1 MSDLPN
7 NPPAGSEPPRRPLSE
22 ISHLFLSSLRDNAN
36 PDRPKR
42 IPPSQRKPDTESQSA
57 SESSMRMPAPT
68 PSDHDTD
75 DESREMSSHLEPEP
89 TRRRVTTV
97 IAAHLNGHALE
108 RITQYAFHLASL
120 GQRIGLILADTGEL
134 RLQVIDMTGENASP
148 QQPSLLDPRRMSEA
162 LLELNHDV
170 DRWLLVVTDPRRVEP
185 RSLLRMVDDWVLLI
199 TCDHDGIVSGYRM
212 LKGLSDGPKH
222 PLSIAL
228 LDSTGAAA
236 ADRVFGKLAGVCR
249 QFLDWDVQSD
259 GAVEHVESASINEVL
274 WCRARGDKAALATG
288 PHWQV
293 LREFLD
299 LTPDSSANAA
309 HFGPPLNAADHDPS
323 EALTTHHADNARH
336 PDPADL
342 DPWADPLDETSSSTP
357 QHSSKPQHSSTPKH
371 PSTRHHAQPI
381 PSAEARPMQVHPDLT
396 HAFHASPTP
405 SHADTISSDIGS
417 AIPEVVELPQ
427 GVSVLSAI
435 LRTGASLLP
444 TPVSIPMC
452 PGAVL
457 AVGRDRALVLVAQL
471 GSGLS
476 GLTSIAAGIK
486 WLEESRQLLS
496 MAMPQLAVD
505 AQIAPRVHLLIDHA
519 DRLAD
524 SVRPLLGNSRI
535 TIQTYRQVR
544 FSGRMG
550 LLLDAA

>member
-42 IPPSQRKPDTESQSA
+42 IPPSQRKPDAGSQHDSDA
-57 SESSMRMPAPT
+57 PMRMPNPAST
-68 PSDHDTD
+68 PNEHDSI
-75 DESREMSSHLEPEP
+75 EEAREMSSHLEPEP

-108 RITQYAFHLASL
+108 RVTQYAFHLASL

-134 RLQVIDMTGENASP
+134 RLQVIDMAGENASP

-212 LKGLSDGPKH
+212 LKGLADGPKH

-249 QFLDWDVQSD
+249 QFLDWDVQSE

-299 LTPDSSANAA
+299 LTPDASANAA
-309 HFGPPLNAADHDPS
+309 HFGVHPDAVGHDPS
-323 EALTTHHADNARH
+323 QQFHAHH
-336 PDPADL
+336 PDRTNHPEPADL
-342 DPWADPLDETSSSTP
+342 DPWAEPVNDPPQSSSR
-357 QHSSKPQHSSTPKH
+357 STSH
-371 PSTRHHAQPI
+371 RHHAQPT

-396 HAFHASPTP
+396 HAIHASPTSNHAIDSADGP
-405 SHADTISSDIGS
+405 SSV
-417 AIPEVVELPQ
+417 IPEVVELPQ

>member
-42 IPPSQRKPDTESQSA
+42 IPPSQRKPDTESQPDSGA
-57 SESSMRMPAPT
+57 PMRMPNPSSAPNEND
-68 PSDHDTD
+68 SIE
-75 DESREMSSHLEPEP
+75 ESREMSSHLEPEP

-108 RITQYAFHLASL
+108 RVTQYAFHLASL

-134 RLQVIDMTGENASP
+134 RLQVIDIAGENASP

-212 LKGLSDGPKH
+212 LKGLADGPKH

-299 LTPDSSANAA
+299 LAPDASANAA
-309 HFGPPLNAADHDPS
+309 HFGAHPEAVDHDP
-323 EALTTHHADNARH
+323 LQHLHPHHSDRTKH
-336 PDPADL
+336 PEPADL
-342 DPWADPLDETSSSTP
+342 DPWAEPVNDQPQSSSR
-357 QHSSKPQHSSTPKH
+357 S
-371 PSTRHHAQPI
+371 PSHRHHAQPT
-381 PSAEARPMQVHPDLT
+381 PPAEARPMQVHPDLT
-396 HAFHASPTP
+396 HAMHTASTPNHAIDAAHDP
-405 SHADTISSDIGS
+405 SS

-444 TPVSIPMC
+444 TPVAIPMC

-457 AVGRDRALVLVAQL
+457 AVGRDRTLVLVAQL